1 MHKVIDNILS
11 KEVSRKEFLGL
22 VGASILSLIG
32 ITAMLKNIDQTFSK
46 SSKSKQG
53 LNYGDDL
60 YGGVVKTT
68 TDILGG

>member
-68 TDILGG
+68 KDFLGG